1 MPHDLHDIET
11 PVFDGKAAQRGY
23 ALNAMCFSFNSAANR
38 DRFKADPE
46 AYCEDYGLNDVQ
58 RAAVRRRDV
67 AAMIRA
73 GASPYYLLKLANL
86 LGMDVQDVGAQQT
99 GLTRDQFVARLKAA
113 AGA

>member
-1 MPHDLHDIET
+1 MPYDLHDLET

-38 DRFKADPE
+38 ERFKADQE
-46 AYCEDYGLNDVQ
+46 AYFDLYGLDEAQ
-58 RAAVRRRDV
+58 RDAVRRRDV
-67 AAMIRA
+67 TAMIQA

-99 GLTRDQFVARLKAA
+99 GMTRDQFVARLKAA
-113 AGA
+113 AEA

>member
-1 MPHDLHDIET
+1 MPHELHDLGT

-46 AYCEDYGLNDVQ
+46 AYFAVYGLDEAQ
-58 RAAVRRRDV
+58 RDAVRRRDV

-73 GASPYYLLKLANL
+73 GGCPYYLLKLSNL

-99 GLTRDQFVARLKAA
+99 GLTREQFVARLHAA
-113 AGA
+113 AGV